1 MGSNPVLV
9 SSSAPLPALAAALR
23 EALWRGSPAV
33 FCHASSKPAALHGP
47 VPSEV
52 AVVVETSGTTGA
64 PKQVWL
70 SKDAILSS
78 ARTTSRAAGEE
89 GLWWLALPTHYIA
102 GLQVVVR
109 SLLAGYEP
117 VVSPQGLDTVGK
129 FREVLPELR
138 EAKAKGVPLYC
149 SLVPTQLA
157 QLVDAVE
164 AGELEAHDLSLFA
177 RILIGGQRIDT
188 RLIERANAVG
198 AVVTRTYGAAETA
211 GGCVWDGE
219 ALDEVSLDIVNGRV
233 AISGPM
239 LAGGY
244 LGDDTLS
251 GETFIEREGKRW
263 FLSRDLGSIDDG
275 HLAVNGRM
283 DDVIISGGVKVSLDD
298 VGRVRRE
305 LAGVSDAIVVS
316 ATDSQWGE
324 VPVVVTTHQCN
335 LEQLRVAAEEAL
347 GPAAQPRSVLTLD
360 DIPLLPSGKP
370 DRRAIRELVTQR
382 LAYDE

>member
-1 MGSNPVLV
+1 MGSDPVLV
-9 SSSAPLPALAAALR
+9 SSSAPLSELIDALR
-23 EALWRGSPAV
+23 EALWRGGPAV
-33 FCHASSKPAALHGP
+33 FCYDSSKPAVLHGP
-47 VPSEV
+47 VPAEA
-52 AVVVETSGTTGA
+52 AVVVETSGTTGT

-78 ARTTSRAAGEE
+78 ARTTSRVAGAE

-117 VVSPQGLDTVGK
+117 VVSPQGFDTVSK
-129 FREVLPELR
+129 LRDVLPELR
-138 EAKAKGVPLYC
+138 ETTANGVPLYC

-177 RILIGGQRIDT
+177 RILVGGQRIDT
-188 RLIERANAVG
+188 SLLARAHAVG
-198 AVVTRTYGAAETA
+198 VVVTRTYGAAETG

-219 ALDEVSLDIVNGRV
+219 ALDEVSIDIVDGRV

-251 GETFIEREGKRW
+251 GEAFIEREGKRW

-275 HLAVNGRM
+275 HLVVNGRM
-283 DDVIISGGVKVSLDD
+283 DDVIVSGAVKVSLHD
-298 VGRVRRE
+298 VERVMRE
-305 LAGVSDAIVVS
+305 QAGVSDAIVVS

-324 VPVVVTTHQCN
+324 VPVVVTTHQCD
-335 LEQLRVAAEEAL
+335 LEQLRVAAKEAL
-347 GPAAQPRSVLTLD
+347 GPAAQPRSALTLEG
-360 DIPLLPSGKP
+360 IPLLPSGKP
-370 DRRAIRELVTQR
+370 DRRAITELVTRR
-382 LAYDE
+382 LTYDE

>member
-1 MGSNPVLV
+1 MGSDPVLV
-9 SSSAPLPALAAALR
+9 SSSAHLSELIDALG
-23 EALWRGSPAV
+23 EALWRGGPAV
-33 FCHASSKPAALHGP
+33 FCFDSSKPAVLHGP
-47 VPSEV
+47 VPAEA
-52 AVVVETSGTTGA
+52 AVVVETSGTTGT

-78 ARTTSRAAGEE
+78 ARTTSRAAGAE
-89 GLWWLALPTHYIA
+89 GVWWLALPTHYIA

-129 FREVLPELR
+129 LREVLSELR
-138 EAKAKGVPLYC
+138 EATANDVPLYC

-177 RILIGGQRIDT
+177 RILVGGQRIDT

-198 AVVTRTYGAAETA
+198 AVVTRTYGAAETS

-219 ALDEVSLDIVNGRV
+219 ALVEVSLDIVDGRV

-251 GETFIEREGKRW
+251 REAFPERGGKRW
-263 FLSRDLGSIDDG
+263 FLSRDFGSIDDG
-275 HLAVNGRM
+275 HLVVNGRM

-298 VGRVRRE
+298 VERVVRE
-305 LAGVSDAIVVS
+305 QAGVSDAIVVS
-316 ATDSQWGE
+316 TANSHWGE
-324 VPVVVTTHQCN
+324 VPVVVTTTQCD
-335 LEQLRVAAEEAL
+335 LEQLRIAVREAL
-347 GPAAQPRSVLTLD
+347 GPAAQPQSVITLD
-360 DIPLLPSGKP
+360 DIPLLRSGKP
-370 DRRAIRELVTQR
+370 DQRAIRELVTQR

>member
-1 MGSNPVLV
+1 MGSGPVLV
-9 SSSAPLPALAAALR
+9 SSSAPLSELIDALGDSLR
-23 EALWRGSPAV
+23 RGGPAV
-33 FCHASSKPAALHGP
+33 FCYDSSKPAVLHGP
-47 VPSEV
+47 VPSEA
-52 AVVVETSGTTGA
+52 AVIVETSGTTGT

-78 ARTTSRAAGEE
+78 ARTTSRAAGAE
-89 GLWWLALPTHYIA
+89 GVWWLALPTHYIA

-129 FREVLPELR
+129 LREVLSELR
-138 EAKAKGVPLYC
+138 EATANDVPLYC

-177 RILIGGQRIDT
+177 RILVGGQRIDT

-219 ALDEVSLDIVNGRV
+219 ALDEVSLDIVGGRV

-275 HLAVNGRM
+275 HLLVHGRV

-298 VGRVRRE
+298 VERVMRE
-305 LAGVSDAIVVS
+305 QAGVSDAIVVS
-316 ATDSQWGE
+316 VVDSKWGE
-324 VPVVVTTHQCN
+324 VPVVVTTGQCDLDQIRATAN
-335 LEQLRVAAEEAL
+335 EAL
-347 GPAAQPRSVLTLD
+347 GPAAQPHSVLTLD
-360 DIPLLPSGKP
+360 GIPLLPSGKP
-370 DRRAIRELVTQR
+370 DRLAIRELVTQR

>member
-1 MGSNPVLV
+1 MGADPILV
-9 SSSAPLPALAAALR
+9 SSSAPLFELVDALKEALR
-23 EALWRGSPAV
+23 HEGPAV
-33 FCHASSKPAALHGP
+33 FCYDSSKPAVLHGP
-47 VPSEV
+47 VPSEA
-52 AVVVETSGTTGA
+52 AVVVETSGTTGT

-78 ARTTSRAAGEE
+78 ARTTSRAAGAD
-89 GLWWLALPTHYIA
+89 GVWWLALPTHYIA

-109 SLLAGYEP
+109 SVLAGYEP
-117 VVSPQGLDTVGK
+117 VVSPQGLDTVSK
-129 FREVLPELR
+129 LREVLPELR

-177 RILIGGQRIDT
+177 RILVGGQRIDT

-198 AVVTRTYGAAETA
+198 AVVTRTYGAAETV

-219 ALDEVSLDIVNGRV
+219 ALDEVSLDIVDGRV

-251 GETFIEREGKRW
+251 GETFIEREEKRW

-275 HLAVNGRM
+275 QLSVKGRM

-298 VGRVRRE
+298 VERVVRE
-305 LAGVSDAIVVS
+305 LAGVNDPIVVS
-316 ATDSQWGE
+316 ATDSQWGQ
-324 VPVVVTTHQCN
+324 VPVVVTTSQCD
-335 LEQLRVAAEEAL
+335 LEQLRIAVKEAL
-347 GPAAQPRSVLTLD
+347 GPAAQPHSVLTLD

-370 DRRAIRELVTQR
+370 DRRAISQLVTQR
-382 LAYDE
+382 LAYDG

>member
-1 MGSNPVLV
+1 MGSDPVLV
-9 SSSAPLPALAAALR
+9 SSSAPLSELVDALT
-23 EALWRGSPAV
+23 EALWRRGPAI
-33 FCHASSKPAALHGP
+33 FCFDASKPAVLHGP
-47 VPSEV
+47 VPAEA

-70 SKDAILSS
+70 TKDAILSS
-78 ARTTSRAAGEE
+78 AHTTARAAGAE
-89 GLWWLALPTHYIA
+89 GVWWLALPTHYIA

-109 SLLAGYEP
+109 SLLAGHEP
-117 VVSPQGLDTVGK
+117 VVSPQGLDTVSK
-129 FREVLPELR
+129 LREVLPKLR
-138 EAKAKGVPLYC
+138 EATAKGVPLYC

-164 AGELEAHDLSLFA
+164 AGKLEAHDLALFA
-177 RILIGGQRIDT
+177 RIFVGGQRIDT
-188 RLIERANAVG
+188 SLLERAHAVG

-219 ALDEVSLDIVNGRV
+219 ALDEVSLDIVDGRV

-251 GETFIEREGKRW
+251 REAFPERGGKRW
-263 FLSRDLGSIDDG
+263 FLSRDFGSIDDG
-275 HLAVNGRM
+275 HLVVNGRM

-298 VGRVRRE
+298 VERVVRK

-316 ATDSQWGE
+316 TADSHWGE
-324 VPVVVTTHQCN
+324 VPVVVTTTQCD
-335 LEQLRVAAEEAL
+335 LEQLRIAVREAL
-347 GPAAQPRSVLTLD
+347 GPAAQPQSVITLD
-360 DIPLLPSGKP
+360 DIPLLRSGKP
-370 DRRAIRELVTQR
+370 DQRAIRELVTQP

>member
-1 MGSNPVLV
+1 MGSDPVLV
-9 SSSAPLPALAAALR
+9 SSSAPLSELVDALT
-23 EALWRGSPAV
+23 EALWRGGPAI
-33 FCHASSKPAALHGP
+33 FCFDASKPAVLHGP
-47 VPSEV
+47 VPAEA

-70 SKDAILSS
+70 TKDAILSS
-78 ARTTSRAAGEE
+78 AHTTARAAGAE
-89 GLWWLALPTHYIA
+89 GVWWLALPTHYIA

-109 SLLAGYEP
+109 SLLAGHEP
-117 VVSPQGLDTVGK
+117 VVSPQGLDTVSK
-129 FREVLPELR
+129 LREVLPKLR
-138 EAKAKGVPLYC
+138 EATAKGVPLYC

-164 AGELEAHDLSLFA
+164 AGKLEAHDLALFA
-177 RILIGGQRIDT
+177 RIFVGGQRIDT
-188 RLIERANAVG
+188 SLLERAHAVG

-219 ALDEVSLDIVNGRV
+219 ALDEVSLDIVDGRV

-251 GETFIEREGKRW
+251 REAFPERGGKRW
-263 FLSRDLGSIDDG
+263 FLSRDFGSIDDG
-275 HLAVNGRM
+275 HLVVNGRM

-298 VGRVRRE
+298 VERVVRK

-316 ATDSQWGE
+316 TADSHWGE
-324 VPVVVTTHQCN
+324 VPVVVTTTQCD
-335 LEQLRVAAEEAL
+335 LEQLRIAVREAL
-347 GPAAQPRSVLTLD
+347 GPAAQPQSVITLD
-360 DIPLLPSGKP
+360 DIPLLRSGKP
-370 DRRAIRELVTQR
+370 DQRAIRELVTQR

>member
-1 MGSNPVLV
+1 MGSDPVLV
-9 SSSAPLPALAAALR
+9 SSSAPLSELVDSLT
-23 EALWRGSPAV
+23 EALWRGGPAI
-33 FCHASSKPAALHGP
+33 FCFDASKPAVLHGP
-47 VPSEV
+47 VPAEA

-70 SKDAILSS
+70 TKDAILSS
-78 ARTTSRAAGEE
+78 AHTTARAAGAE
-89 GLWWLALPTHYIA
+89 GVWWLALPTHYIA

-109 SLLAGYEP
+109 SLLAGHEP
-117 VVSPQGLDTVGK
+117 VVSPQGLDTVSK
-129 FREVLPELR
+129 LREVLPKLR
-138 EAKAKGVPLYC
+138 EATAKGVPLYC

-164 AGELEAHDLSLFA
+164 AGKLEAHDLALFA
-177 RILIGGQRIDT
+177 RIFVGGQRIDT
-188 RLIERANAVG
+188 SLLERAHAVG

-219 ALDEVSLDIVNGRV
+219 ALDEVSLDIVDGRV

-251 GETFIEREGKRW
+251 REAFPERGGKRW
-263 FLSRDLGSIDDG
+263 FLSRDFGSIDDG
-275 HLAVNGRM
+275 HLVVNGRM

-298 VGRVRRE
+298 VERVVRE
-305 LAGVSDAIVVS
+305 QAGVSDAIVVS
-316 ATDSQWGE
+316 TANSHWGE
-324 VPVVVTTHQCN
+324 VPVVVTTSQCD
-335 LEQLRVAAEEAL
+335 LEQLRIAVREAL
-347 GPAAQPRSVLTLD
+347 GPAAQPQSVLSLD

-370 DRRAIRELVTQR
+370 DRRAIRERVTQR
-382 LAYDE
+382 LAYDG